1 MEKEALFSG
10 LIYKLLATLGLF
22 FIPILPAMIA
32 VGCLISIDTVTGI
45 ISAKKQGQKINSKS
59 LGRVLTKMLVYQLL
73 IISAHL
79 VETYLFAQIPMIKI
93 TLAFLGMTEF
103 LSISENFQGATGKS
117 FLKFIRSWID
127 TKFRGMIK

>member
-1 MEKEALFSG
+1 MGKEALFSG

-22 FIPILPAMIA
+22 FIPILPSMIA
-32 VGCLISIDTVTGI
+32 VGCLISIDTITGV
-45 ISAKKQGQKINSKS
+45 ISAKRQGQQVSSKK
-59 LGRVLTKMLVYQLL
+59 LGRVITKMLVYQLL

-79 VETYLFAQIPMIKI
+79 VEVYLFTQLPMVKI

-117 FLKFIRSWID
+117 FVKYIREWID
-127 TKFRGMIK
+127 VKFRGMIK